1 MLYAIRYSFSHQM
14 HFMSPKKVGTLK
26 IDSDAFYALEVIY
39 ILLLRFHTFLKTN
52 RGCILNIYS
61 DICDGFLTPN

>member
-1 MLYAIRYSFSHQM
+1 
-14 HFMSPKKVGTLK
+14 MSPKKVGTLK